1 MKKLLLIIIIMLSF
15 VFTAC
20 NINSKTDDKFIYE
33 DVAKNYYCRYSYFS
47 QSGIVL
53 TNYEGNNKNIV
64 IPEEIDGY
72 KVIALTTEFINSL
85 IYIGAEKVDI
95 PDTVE
100 RIISVGF
107 AFIDSDKLN
116 KAYPDGKILFF
127 EEENGV
133 TYVDGWVMAIS
144 NDVKDVVI
152 REGTKGIRDSL
163 ALSFG
168 LIHDEE
174 VLIESIYFPGSIKII
189 PENVFDS
196 SNLKYLK
203 KLTFANGIETIE
215 RFAFRKCNSLEEV
228 NIPES
233 VKTIGYEAFPYHL
246 NIETTE

>member
-1 MKKLLLIIIIMLSF
+1 MKKTVLLVVIMFASIILLGNDNAIEEPF
-15 VFTAC
+15 
-20 NINSKTDDKFIYE
+20 DKFIYE
-33 DVAKNYYCRYSYFS
+33 DVAENYYCTYSYFS

-116 KAYPDGKILFF
+116 NAYPDGKILFF

-144 NDVKDVVI
+144 NDVKDVII

-174 VLIESIYFPGSIKII
+174 VLIESIYFPGSIKTI
-189 PENVFDS
+189 PTNAFNS
-196 SNLKYLK
+196 SCLKYFK
-203 KLTFANGIETIE
+203 KVTLAYGVERIESY
-215 RFAFRKCNSLEEV
+215 AFGSPIFLEI

-233 VKTIGYEAFPYHL
+233 VEYIGYKALP
-246 NIETTE
+246 N